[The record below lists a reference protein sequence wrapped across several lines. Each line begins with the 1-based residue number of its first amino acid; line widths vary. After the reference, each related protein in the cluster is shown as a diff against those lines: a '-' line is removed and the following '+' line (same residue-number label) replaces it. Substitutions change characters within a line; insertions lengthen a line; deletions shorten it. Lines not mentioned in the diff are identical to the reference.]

1 MAKVWIR
8 FKKQLIAIIIWCKKI
23 VVIVR
28 ESPQNALSSDLG
40 LLDIFSNF
48 PQIWLT
54 LEELQL

>member
-1 MAKVWIR
+1 MAKIWIR
-8 FKKQLIAIIIWCKKI
+8 FKKAVDCKNYLVQKIA
-23 VVIVR
+23 VIVR